1 MRAWRPK
8 EATSFPD
15 KPGSSL
21 PSLVP
26 LPHYLFYEEGA
37 MLLVMDVGNTT
48 TVVGIFDGEKLTA
61 HWRLSSILHT
71 SDELGI
77 YLLTL
82 LGTKGLGPEGIDGAV
97 FASVVPPLDL
107 PVSEAIRNFLGVE
120 ALKVDAF
127 TDIGMEIRYASPRE
141 VGADRIVNALGGRTK
156 YGAPLIVVDYGT
168 AITLDVVSVDG
179 AYLGGVIAPG
189 LVSGISAL
197 FGRTAKLPQVG
208 VELPPSVIGRNTN
221 ESIQSGILFGNA
233 GLTDRLVEMVRSEL
247 GVQARVVATGGH
259 AELMAELSR
268 TIDQVD
274 PWLTLDGLRLIH
286 ERASRKR
293 ALP

>member
-1 MRAWRPK
+1 M
-8 EATSFPD
+8 
-15 KPGSSL
+15 
-21 PSLVP
+21 
-26 LPHYLFYEEGA
+26 
-37 MLLVMDVGNTT
+37 
-48 TVVGIFDGEKLTA
+48 
-61 HWRLSSILHT
+61 
-71 SDELGI
+71 
-77 YLLTL
+77 
-82 LGTKGLGPEGIDGAV
+82 
-97 FASVVPPLDL
+97 
-107 PVSEAIRNFLGVE
+107 
-120 ALKVDAF
+120 
-127 TDIGMEIRYASPRE
+127 
-141 VGADRIVNALGGRTK
+141 
-156 YGAPLIVVDYGT
+156 
-168 AITLDVVSVDG
+168 
-179 AYLGGVIAPG
+179 IAPG
-189 LVSGISAL
+189 LLSGISAL

-286 ERASRKR
+286 ERASGKK

>member
-1 MRAWRPK
+1 
-8 EATSFPD
+8 
-15 KPGSSL
+15 
-21 PSLVP
+21 
-26 LPHYLFYEEGA
+26 

-48 TVVGIFDGEKLTA
+48 TVVGIFDGKKLTA

-71 SDELGI
+71 SDELGV

-82 LGTKGLGPEGIDGAV
+82 LGTKGVGPEGIDGAV

-120 ALKVDAF
+120 ALRVDAF

-141 VGADRIVNALGGRTK
+141 VGADRIVNALGGRAK

-168 AITLDVVSVDG
+168 AITLDVVSSDG

-189 LVSGISAL
+189 LLSGISAL

-247 GVQARVVATGGH
+247 GVHAGVVATGGH
-259 AELMAELSR
+259 AELMAGISR

-286 ERASRKR
+286 ERASGKK